1 MCSRAGCGII
11 IATSSGRYPGAADSC
26 DAECGRIFERFWDE
40 CGKMLHGMHMGGTAA
55 G

>member
-1 MCSRAGCGII
+1 MTASPLA
-11 IATSSGRYPGAADSC
+11 RYPGAADSC